1 MADPTYFASVVA
13 SVAGAN
19 KRHLT
24 IWNGHAS
31 VVVRVYDIRVATA
44 STAAVAGLV
53 IPLTVQRI
61 SAAPTGGSAATLVK
75 ADSQN
80 PNVPASITVTTGD
93 TGGATEV
100 GPVGCGVVSGEETA
114 AMVSDNVF
122 SSPLDGSQ
130 PLVLRQNEGL
140 VIRQGAL
147 ASAGAITIVSKVGA
161 A

>member
-1 MADPTYFASVVA
+1 MAEPTYYASVKESA
-13 SVAGAN
+13 AGAS

-24 IWNGHAS
+24 IFNGHAS
-31 VVVRVYDIRVATA
+31 VVVRVYDIKAATS
-44 STAAVAGLV
+44 STAAVTGLV
-53 IPLTVQRI
+53 IPLTVNRI
-61 SAAPTGGSAATLVK
+61 SAAPTGGSAAVLVK

-114 AMVSDNVF
+114 SAVSDQLF
-122 SSPLDGSQ
+122 ASPIDGSQ
-130 PLVLRQNEGL
+130 PLVLRPGEGIT
-140 VIRQGAL
+140 VRQGPL
-147 ASAGAITIVSKVGA
+147 ASAGNVTIVAKVGA